1 MKNGVILIYPSV
13 SQKKRGKRK
22 NNNDEREISRFWTKN

>member
-13 SQKKRGKRK
+13 SQKKRRKRK
-22 NNNDEREISRFWTKN
+22 NNNDEGEISECWAKN